1 MCVQAVTGHEAC
13 VEALL
18 QHSATLLVRDCRGR
32 SPLHLAASCGH
43 IGVLGGLLQAAQS
56 LDAVPVVT
64 DNRGYTP
71 LHWACYN
78 GTTRSAFLW
87 RWWLFAA
94 FYATEMDVCIVRTE
108 LSRGVRVCHS
118 SCRCT
123 SAFPHLLFSFFP
135 FFFVWHDCIYMPPTS
150 ASLFS

>member
-1 MCVQAVTGHEAC
+1 MFCLFVCVRTQAVTGHEAC

-56 LDAVPVVT
+56 LDAVPIVT

-78 GTTRSAFLW
+78 GTLCVKFSELVTRW
-87 RWWLFAA
+87 TM
-94 FYATEMDVCIVRTE
+94 YTGM
-108 LSRGVRVCHS
+108 
-118 SCRCT
+118 
-123 SAFPHLLFSFFP
+123 SFCGGI
-135 FFFVWHDCIYMPPTS
+135 FFT
-150 ASLFS
+150 